1 MDLSEDLKNVTFK
14 FSFAMIYILHKMLV
28 LLKSNLN
35 YLKDSIFECFF
46 KEYNKLLYFF
56 KDIIMKS
63 LSIEEEN
70 IIKDIKNLFRLEKN
84 QISLQWK
91 I

>member
-28 LLKSNLN
+28 FLKSNLN

-70 IIKDIKNLFRLEKN
+70 IIKDIKNFFRLKTN
-84 QISLQWK
+84 QISLQ
-91 I
+91 